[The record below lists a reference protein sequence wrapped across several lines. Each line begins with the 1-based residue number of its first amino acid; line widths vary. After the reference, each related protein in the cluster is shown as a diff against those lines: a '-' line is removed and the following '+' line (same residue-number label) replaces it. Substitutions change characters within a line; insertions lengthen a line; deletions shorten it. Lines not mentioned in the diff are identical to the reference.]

1 MIEKLEGKIAE
12 LKGLSVVVGV
22 TAKSNARSDE
32 ITNAD
37 LAMIHEFGSP
47 AHNIPER
54 SFLREPLINNAEA
67 VANLAKNAI
76 GKFIA
81 GEISL
86 ETALGYV
93 GEEAK
98 GISKAAVADGI
109 SPALKP
115 ATIKRKKSS
124 KPLIDTGQLLNS
136 ITYEVRK

>member
-12 LKGLSVVVGV
+12 IMGLSVVVGV

-32 ITNAD
+32 LNNAD
-37 LAMIHEFGSP
+37 LAMIHEFGIP

-54 SFLREPLINNAEA
+54 SFLRKPLINNAEA

-81 GEISL
+81 GEMSAA
-86 ETALGYV
+86 EALGV
-93 GEEAK
+93 IGEEAK
-98 GISKAAVADGI
+98 GISKEAVTNGI

>member
-1 MIEKLEGKIAE
+1 M
-12 LKGLSVVVGV
+12 VVGV

-32 ITNAD
+32 LTNAD

-54 SFLREPLINNAEA
+54 SFLRKPLINNAEA

-81 GEISL
+81 GKISAV
-86 ETALGYV
+86 EALGAI

-98 GISKAAVADGI
+98 GISKEAISDGI